1 MTRKFSRA
9 GSEPKA
15 AATRWADLASHHK
28 VVTATRAHR
37 RSWLARTLNGA
48 SSAAPAYEKATTLLV
63 TISVAIHVLSGVD
76 GFEQYAGLIDRIDGA
91 ISALFLLDY
100 AARMYTATEASRY
113 RVLGPVRGRLR
124 WARTWEAVVDACA
137 SFPFFVD
144 ALLGSGVTL
153 PSLTWLRSFR
163 LLKLVRTSQYAAT
176 FNAVTRVLYV
186 NRQVLLVSLTL
197 VGFMVL
203 GTATL
208 LYLVSDETCRA
219 KNNLDSL
226 PEAAY
231 MSVLM
236 LTGLGAPEGELT
248 LGLRL
253 VTVLTAFLSVPFFA
267 IPASMLTWG
276 FEGEAARLATRERR
290 RFRRKRLFGAAA
302 DAQALSS
309 SSSEASED
317 DLEEY
322 LATTGGG
329 DDDEADAEAAAEAA
343 LAVFA
348 DKSGGER
355 ASAPLLPAARRLAL
369 KVGARRLAAARR
381 RMLAADAL
389 TLVEKVGQL
398 AAEGQ
403 LDDADAAER
412 IERKLQA
419 FAKLAKS
426 QLAEPTSSMAE
437 PSVSEGDAADGV
449 RAEAEAVRAAAD
461 RLLAELARLR

>member
-76 GFEQYAGLIDRIDGA
+76 GFEQHAQLIDRIDGA

-329 DDDEADAEAAAEAA
+329 DDDEADAEAAAEAE

-348 DKSGGER
+348 EKSGGER

-426 QLAEPTSSMAE
+426 QLAEPSTSMAE

>member
-348 DKSGGER
+348 EKSGGER

-426 QLAEPTSSMAE
+426 QLAEPSSSMAE

>member
-1 MTRKFSRA
+1 M
-9 GSEPKA
+9 
-15 AATRWADLASHHK
+15 
-28 VVTATRAHR
+28 
-37 RSWLARTLNGA
+37 
-48 SSAAPAYEKATTLLV
+48 
-63 TISVAIHVLSGVD
+63 
-76 GFEQYAGLIDRIDGA
+76 
-91 ISALFLLDY
+91 
-100 AARMYTATEASRY
+100 
-113 RVLGPVRGRLR
+113 
-124 WARTWEAVVDACA
+124 
-137 SFPFFVD
+137 
-144 ALLGSGVTL
+144 
-153 PSLTWLRSFR
+153 
-163 LLKLVRTSQYAAT
+163 RTSQYAAT

-426 QLAEPTSSMAE
+426 QLAEPTGSMAE

>member
-76 GFEQYAGLIDRIDGA
+76 GFEQHANLIDRIDGA

-348 DKSGGER
+348 EKSGGER

-426 QLAEPTSSMAE
+426 QLAEPSSSMAE

>member
-76 GFEQYAGLIDRIDGA
+76 GFEQHAQLIDRIDGA

-348 DKSGGER
+348 EKTGGELPHLLDEGER
-355 ASAPLLPAARRLAL
+355 VGGEHALPRELLTGLLGDPRQTLRDPHHRVDGPL
-369 KVGARRLAAARR
+369 
-381 RMLAADAL
+381 
-389 TLVEKVGQL
+389 EKVG
-398 AAEGQ
+398 
-403 LDDADAAER
+403 
-412 IERKLQA
+412 
-419 FAKLAKS
+419 
-426 QLAEPTSSMAE
+426 
-437 PSVSEGDAADGV
+437 GV
-449 RAEAEAVRAAAD
+449 QVAVVVD
-461 RLLAELARLR
+461 EKVH